1 MSVLA
6 RSIAATGHVQWCTA
20 IQGKGLVAGI
30 QVVKPDNK
38 TPDPD
43 TALLINIA
51 CFQKGVLIFAPVG
64 TSGECL
70 KVAPPL
76 TIAEDALRESL
87 QVFEEAV
94 DEVLGAA

>member
-1 MSVLA
+1 ML
-6 RSIAATGHVQWCTA
+6 GCL
-20 IQGKGLVAGI
+20 QGRGLVAGI
-30 QVVKPDNK
+30 QVVKPGTK

-51 CFQKGVLIFAPVG
+51 CFQKGVLMFAPVAA
-64 TSGECL
+64 SGECL
-70 KVAPPL
+70 KIAPPL

-94 DEVLGAA
+94 DEVLKPGRVG